1 MNPYRPVLSRKY
13 DKKVEM
19 EGGPGVDS
27 GDDAS
32 EDGAE
37 IRLLYGMTADDFS
50 GMNDMLNEGY
60 GVNVRRKAAERKVP
74 GVTPVWALHQRNVYK
89 SVWV

>member
-1 MNPYRPVLSRKY
+1 
-13 DKKVEM
+13 
-19 EGGPGVDS
+19 VDS
-27 GDDAS
+27 GDDVS

-37 IRLLYGMTADDFS
+37 NSLLYGMTADDFS
-50 GMNDMLNEGY
+50 DMNDMLNGGY
-60 GVNVRRKAAERKVP
+60 GVNVRRKAVGRKVP